1 MALADDS
8 TLKRHNKGQKR
19 ERVKQVMT
27 RGNRM
32 KKGVLHIVSNSVVP
46 GTDVTSDFFTFLE
59 LWQHG
64 DYGWAAAVLT
74 FMFVPFVFKSGE
86 FVVDL
91 CKGKVTEK
99 NVVGLFLHLPFVAP
113 IVHLSL
119 GLRILL
125 IDPTKPENLSSIEK
139 VAKVAALGSMYEAF
153 LESGPQL
160 QIQLHIILTTGGTL
174 YRNKNLFCLDGEK

>member
-1 MALADDS
+1 
-8 TLKRHNKGQKR
+8 
-19 ERVKQVMT
+19 
-27 RGNRM
+27 M

-46 GTDVTSDFFTFLE
+46 GTDVTLDFFTFLE

-74 FMFVPFVFKSGE
+74 FMFVPFLFNLGE
-86 FVVDL
+86 FSVDL
-91 CKGKVTEK
+91 CKGKVKEK

-125 IDPTKPENLSSIEK
+125 IDPTKPQNLSSIEK
-139 VAKVAALGSMYEAF
+139 VAKVGALGSMYEAF

-160 QIQLHIILTTGGTL
+160 QVQLHIILSTGSCTISLCCPGILTAQQAAQ
-174 YRNKNLFCLDGEK
+174 R